1 MSDGFTTVA
10 KNKKKRGRSGIDFSA
25 LLVKQQPLPLDGI
38 ATENYFHALQSMEA
52 TFEAKNVT
60 ADPKYGVRCQIVPVD
75 VKRPETVKTANE
87 SAFFV
92 EKHHTKIKKASRSS
106 PILEVTESMLNDENT
121 ALLDTLP
128 DRLADADTKVDLACK
143 LVENATNPDHITKT
157 ATECPLAFNSAMSLK
172 MAGGGTEIAELAQLH
187 VINRVFSATNP
198 GEDTTFAR
206 KWKKMMKTKV
216 PSKRLDIFT
225 ACAKWWNHSDSI
237 RELARATKALL
248 T

>member
-25 LLVKQQPLPLDGI
+25 LLVKQQPFPLDGI

-128 DRLADADTKVDLACK
+128 DRLADADTKVDIACK

-157 ATECPLAFNSAMSLK
+157 ATECPLAFNSAMWLK
-172 MAGGGTEIAELAQLH
+172 MAGSGTEITELAQLH

-198 GEDTTFAR
+198 GQDTTFAR
-206 KWKKMMKTKV
+206 K
-216 PSKRLDIFT
+216 
-225 ACAKWWNHSDSI
+225 
-237 RELARATKALL
+237 
-248 T
+248 